1 MTTSPPG
8 GTSHSSKGVD
18 SVAPPGG
25 TGVVPAEDRDALIK
39 AAKQRLSALVNAQ
52 HTDVATAAIELAKA
66 EAGLRLAGIHDA
78 RAVERLWRSL
88 AYFAVVA
95 GVILLTLASC
105 KVSKIEVEGTVRSG
119 TLYFRASDFTVMD
132 LEASTPTFIAAF
144 GGHGEPATES
154 ANQPID
160 VEAGDSG
167 RIAINQISFPRGSE
181 LEFTASPDG
190 VVNLQVRCGTGCDTA
205 RVNLTFSGTVRFRND
220 TFFARTG
227 PLELPLSRGEN
238 YLEFRLRDSTT
249 VSGTSV
255 IRADTVAFSRDQL
268 RVAGERERPVSTP
281 AIMSGELRNMTM
293 NGKREAL
300 GRNARLAMGTGR
312 FAIRSVR
319 LEGGAFV
326 TEFTGAPRVVEREG
340 RSLVPSRLEW
350 LWTREPLVIFWTIF
364 GSLVATMAAAIQWKT
379 SST

>member
-1 MTTSPPG
+1 M
-8 GTSHSSKGVD
+8 
-18 SVAPPGG
+18 APPAG
-25 TGVVPAEDRDALIK
+25 TGAAPPSEEREVLIE

-52 HTDVATAAIELAKA
+52 HTDVATAAVELAKA
-66 EAGLRLAGIHDA
+66 EAALRLAGIHDA
-78 RAVERLWRSL
+78 RATERLWRSL
-88 AYFAVVA
+88 AYFAVAA
-95 GVILLTLASC
+95 GVLLLTLASC
-105 KVSKIEVEGTVRSG
+105 KVSEIDVEGTVRSEI
-119 TLYFRASDFTVMD
+119 LYFRASDFTVMD
-132 LEASTPTFIAAF
+132 LEASTATFSAAF
-144 GGHGEPATES
+144 GSHGEPATES
-154 ANQPID
+154 ASQPID

-181 LEFTASPDG
+181 LEFTATPDG
-190 VVNLQVRCGTGCDTA
+190 VVTLQLRCGTGCDTA

-220 TFFARTG
+220 TSSARAG
-227 PLELPLSRGEN
+227 PLDLRLSRGEN

-255 IRADTVAFSRDQL
+255 IRTDTVAFSRDQL
-268 RVAGERERPVSTP
+268 RVAGERERPVST
-281 AIMSGELRNMTM
+281 ASIMSGELRNMTM

-312 FAIRSVR
+312 FVIRSVR

-350 LWTREPLVIFWTIF
+350 LWTREPLVILWTIF

-379 SST
+379 SSA